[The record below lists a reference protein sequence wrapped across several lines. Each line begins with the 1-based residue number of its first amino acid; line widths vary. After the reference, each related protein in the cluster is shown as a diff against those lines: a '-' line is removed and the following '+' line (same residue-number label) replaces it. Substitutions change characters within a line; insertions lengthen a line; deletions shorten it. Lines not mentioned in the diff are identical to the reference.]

1 MHVGES
7 AEHACET
14 IAYLLAAH
22 VALADGLRSALVSKT
37 QSSAMKVMRKS
48 TSWRFQPSANASRSL
63 IDIVIGS
70 SVCMPRSR
78 RVCGE
83 SSHVQSWGDADALVL
98 LLKINGDATT
108 ESTRTVMTGLDSSK
122 QVGPSLDPERAQC
135 CASMSVPPN
144 R

>member
-63 IDIVIGS
+63 IDTVIGS
-70 SVCMPRSR
+70 SVFIARSR

-83 SSHVQSWGDADALVL
+83 SSHAKTWSDTDALVL
-98 LLKINGDATT
+98 LLKVNGDATT
-108 ESTRTVMTGLDSSK
+108 ESTCNLVTGLDSSK
-122 QVGPSLDPERAQC
+122 QVGSFLDPERAQC
-135 CASMSVPPN
+135 CARANARSP
-144 R
+144 